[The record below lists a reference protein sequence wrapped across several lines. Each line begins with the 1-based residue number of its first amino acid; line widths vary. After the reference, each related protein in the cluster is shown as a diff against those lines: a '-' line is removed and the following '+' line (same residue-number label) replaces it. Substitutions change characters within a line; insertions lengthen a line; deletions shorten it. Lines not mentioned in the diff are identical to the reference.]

1 MASSHKTPFMAGSLL
16 QQRADA
22 EKQEIENMKYQLK
35 MREQAGILGAV
46 RGQQSDNHKQG
57 SSYTLQGGHG
67 RGISSAGSSTSLGS
81 AASST
86 LSHSLQHQQ
95 SQPQLFGGPGTL
107 IEQGEARQLERSKSA
122 GTSLRPNNGSS
133 VNGYSRT
140 RSKSRGPSEDRMPYH
155 ARSTSPHSPGLGGFS
170 SQPHT
175 PPMPQGPLLH
185 FADQDAMIQPGLL
198 LDRAKSSKKSI
209 APSSSVMMNGYNG
222 GYGSSAQP
230 RSMGNPQAQQSR
242 GRQPDQG
249 HPILYHNG
257 QGQQHQQHHQQQQVQ
272 SRTRVKPLVDLGN
285 LNTSQDMIRPGL
297 LTNASNNS
305 TSGSRSARSPR
316 RQKPLLEF

>member
-1 MASSHKTPFMAGSLL
+1 MATMASSHKTPFMAGSLL

-35 MREQAGILGAV
+35 LREQAGIVGAV
-46 RGQQSDNHKQG
+46 RGQHADNNRQG
-57 SSYTLQGGHG
+57 SSYTHQGGHG
-67 RGISSAGSSTSLGS
+67 RGISSAGSSASLTS

-86 LSHSLQHQQ
+86 PSHSLHHQQ

-122 GTSLRPNNGSS
+122 GTGLLRPNNGANTS
-133 VNGYSRT
+133 GYSRS
-140 RSKSRGPSEDRMPYH
+140 RSKSRGPSEDRVPYQG
-155 ARSTSPHSPGLGGFS
+155 RSTSPHSPGLTGFP
-170 SQPHT
+170 SQSYT

-198 LDRAKSSKKSI
+198 LDRAKSSKKSVS
-209 APSSSVMMNGYNG
+209 PSSSAMTNGYNG

-230 RSMGNPQAQQSR
+230 RSMGNPQLQQSR

-249 HPILYHNG
+249 
-257 QGQQHQQHHQQQQVQ
+257 QQHHQQQQGHGR
-272 SRTRVKPLVDLGN
+272 SRAKPLVDLGN
-285 LNTSQDMIRPGL
+285 LNTSQDVIRPGL
-297 LTNASNNS
+297 LTNASSNN
-305 TSGSRSARSPR
+305 TSGPRSARSPR
-316 RQKPLLEF
+316 RQKPLLDF